1 MGTVTP
7 DQRLADMHR
16 RIKGLEATAA
26 SATAPA
32 KGRIDQQLA
41 TLRAHETA
49 ARSIAH
55 QDPRAFDE
63 RFEEFSS
70 RLRVAHSAVAAELAE
85 TPERFT
91 DAVEDELHEWDAY
104 FERLQAQAALRAE
117 STRHQAEAAISELRQ
132 RRNSVADQLTHA
144 RAARGPAWD
153 EEKARLAALRDEL
166 ERKAD
171 ELSATFI

>member
-32 KGRIDQQLA
+32 KDRIDQQLA
-41 TLRAHETA
+41 TLRAHEAA

-55 QDPRAFDE
+55 RDPRVFDE

-85 TPERFT
+85 TPETFT
-91 DAVEDELHEWDAY
+91 GAIEDELQEWDAY

-132 RRNSVADQLTHA
+132 RRNSVANQLTRA
-144 RAARGPAWD
+144 RAVRGLAWD

-171 ELSATFI
+171 ELSAKFI

>member
-1 MGTVTP
+1 VGTVTP

-32 KGRIDQQLA
+32 KDRIDQQLA
-41 TLRAHETA
+41 TLRAHEAA

-55 QDPRAFDE
+55 RDPRVFGE

-70 RLRVAHSAVAAELAE
+70 RLRVAHSAVAAELAV
-85 TPERFT
+85 TPETFT

-104 FERLQAQAALRAE
+104 IERLQAQAALRAE
-117 STRHQAEAAISELRQ
+117 STRHQAETAISELRQ
-132 RRNSVADQLTHA
+132 RRNAVAQQLTHA
-144 RAARGPAWD
+144 RAARGPAWAD
-153 EEKARLAALRDEL
+153 EKARLAALRDEL
-166 ERKAD
+166 GREAD

>member
-32 KGRIDQQLA
+32 KVRIDQQLA

-55 QDPRAFDE
+55 QDPRAV
-63 RFEEFSS
+63 R
-70 RLRVAHSAVAAELAE
+70 
-85 TPERFT
+85 
-91 DAVEDELHEWDAY
+91 
-104 FERLQAQAALRAE
+104 
-117 STRHQAEAAISELRQ
+117 
-132 RRNSVADQLTHA
+132 
-144 RAARGPAWD
+144 
-153 EEKARLAALRDEL
+153 
-166 ERKAD
+166 
-171 ELSATFI
+171 

>member
-1 MGTVTP
+1 
-7 DQRLADMHR
+7 MHR

-63 RFEEFSS
+63 RFEECSR
-70 RLRVAHSAVAAELAE
+70 RLRVAHSAVEPRLRRD
-85 TPERFT
+85 PERFT
-91 DAVEDELHEWDAY
+91 DAVE
-104 FERLQAQAALRAE
+104 ERS
-117 STRHQAEAAISELRQ
+117 STNGTRTSSGCRRRPRSEPREPRHQAEAAISRVRQ

>member
-1 MGTVTP
+1 MSTVTP

-16 RIKGLEATAA
+16 RIKGLEATAS
-26 SATAPA
+26 SATALA
-32 KGRIDQQLA
+32 KVRIDQQLA
-41 TLRAHETA
+41 TLRAHEAA

-55 QDPRAFDE
+55 RDPEAFDE
-63 RFEEFSS
+63 RYEEFAS
-70 RLRVAHSAVAAELAE
+70 RLRVAHSAVAAELAVTSE
-85 TPERFT
+85 TFT
-91 DAVEDELHEWDAY
+91 DAVEAELSEWDAY

-117 STRHQAEAAISELRQ
+117 STRYQAEAAISELRQ

-144 RAARGPAWD
+144 RAARGRAWD
-153 EEKARLAALRDEL
+153 EDKARLAALRDEL